1 MTLRRMLS
9 IAMVAAATLGASAC
23 GQQEKSS
30 DLRHW
35 TKDMSFRVSMDPM
48 PPIARTKVR
57 YKVVV
62 RDKETGQ
69 PIEKGEGRIFATS
82 RDGINTWDALLPGD
96 EPGAYFGELNY
107 LTAGDWAIAIQ
118 FRRDSLSRLE
128 RVDWMQGV
136 RRPPQPNGT

>member
-1 MTLRRMLS
+1 MTLRQMMF
-9 IAMVAAATLGASAC
+9 AGVMAAGLAAC
-23 GQQEKSS
+23 GPQPVPGEM
-30 DLRHW
+30 RHW
-35 TKDMSFRVSMDPM
+35 TKDMQLKVTMDPM
-48 PPIARTKVR
+48 PPVARTKIR

-62 RDKETGQ
+62 RDKTSGQ

-82 RDGINTWDALLPGD
+82 RDGINTWDALLPGQ
-96 EPGAYFGELNY
+96 EPGTYYGELNY

-136 RRPPQPNGT
+136 RRPATPAGT

>member
-1 MTLRRMLS
+1 MILRRMLS
-9 IAMVAAATLGASAC
+9 LATVAAVVAVSAC
-23 GQQEKSS
+23 DKQEKSS

-35 TKDMSFRVSMDPM
+35 TTDMAFRVSTEPM
-48 PPIARTKVR
+48 PPIARTKIR

-62 RDKETGQ
+62 RDKESGQ

-82 RDGINTWDALLPGD
+82 RDGLNTWDALLPGD
-96 EPGAYFGELNY
+96 EPGAYYGELNY

-128 RVDWMQGV
+128 RIDWMQGV